1 MRIRNQTVRL
11 MVGVRRT
18 ARRTNIVKVAAKT
31 AMYSVVPSTLNDVM
45 VHHVSL
51 SIIEV
56 KSIATDTVIVGALSM
71 ALKTF
76 VPL

>member
-1 MRIRNQTVRL
+1 MRLRNQTVRL

-31 AMYSVVPSTLNDVM
+31 AMYSVVPSTLNDVL
-45 VHHVSL
+45 VHHANL

-56 KSIATDTVIVGALSM
+56 KNIATDTVIVGALSM

>member
-1 MRIRNQTVRL
+1 MRLSNQTVRL

-45 VHHVSL
+45 VHHASL

-56 KSIATDTVIVGALSM
+56 KNIATDTVVVGALSM